1 MPPAARTTKTA
12 DTPFRRLLRRGVWTV
27 GVLAVL
33 AFALE
38 GGEYSTRDV
47 WAGKSRVALRQR
59 EVEAMRAEVEA
70 LTAEL
75 KAVTTDP
82 ARLEKIA
89 RERYGMVRGEKEL
102 LYRVGGGVDS
112 DADSVA
118 ASDSA
123 TAAEKRA
130 SRG

>member
-12 DTPFRRLLRRGVWTV
+12 DTPTKRLLRRAAWTA

-33 AFALE
+33 LFAVE
-38 GGEYSTRDV
+38 GGEYGTRDV
-47 WAGKSRVALRQR
+47 WEGKARVTLRQR

-70 LTAEL
+70 LKAEL

-89 RERYGMVRGEKEL
+89 RERYGMVKGDKEL
-102 LYRVGGGVDS
+102 LYQLSDDS
-112 DADSVA
+112 AAAADSIA
-118 ASDSA
+118 AADSA
-123 TAAEKRA
+123 ATAEKRPF
-130 SRG
+130 RG